1 MPRVWPAS
9 GIRGRSMYID
19 VLDNAAEAQ
28 AEADFLTE
36 AGAGIRLCKI
46 IELSDGSAMLLAYL

>member
-1 MPRVWPAS
+1 
-9 GIRGRSMYID
+9 MYID
-19 VLDNAAEAQ
+19 VLENRAEAQ

-36 AGAGIRLCKI
+36 CGAGIRSYKI

>member
-1 MPRVWPAS
+1 
-9 GIRGRSMYID
+9 MYID

-28 AEADFLTE
+28 AEADFLSE
-36 AGAGIRLCKI
+36 CGAVIRSYKI

>member
-1 MPRVWPAS
+1 
-9 GIRGRSMYID
+9 MYID

-28 AEADFLTE
+28 AGAEC
-36 AGAGIRLCKI
+36 GAGIRAYKI